1 MRLITNLIFSC
12 VYYGCFKSASLPLD
26 PEEVLSVSIPLEG
39 PQRPL
44 LGGSLILPCYFQ
56 VYCDYI
62 EWILAS
68 CPESVVSVGGSSS
81 VGRAGWLVTARL
93 LVWSL
98 APPSWM
104 STCPWA
110 RHLTLAHELVVTLHS
125 WHPHW
130 FVNVCMNGWML
141 GNIAK
146 CFGWPLVTKK
156 PNINVVHLLFTNVID
171 GKH

>member
-81 VGRAGWLVTARL
+81 VGRVGWLVTA
-93 LVWSL
+93 
-98 APPSWM
+98 
-104 STCPWA
+104 
-110 RHLTLAHELVVTLHS
+110 
-125 WHPHW
+125 
-130 FVNVCMNGWML
+130 ML
-141 GNIAK
+141 
-146 CFGWPLVTKK
+146 PV
-156 PNINVVHLLFTNVID
+156 
-171 GKH
+171 